1 MVLSLFALSADMTQ
15 AIKESEVAIENAF
28 KQILD
33 EQYDF
38 RNFTNE
44 KAFLAELST
53 AVASDSIIVA
63 CAEPAYYKA
72 FKSFVC
78 NAFNLKCKPSKKIS
92 GLIQFVHPELSDDFI
107 AEQAS
112 IPVSAIPLVTQDGL
126 YSGFGI
132 KAKKQLLIVLPLDD
146 KRIDYIINNGFFTF
160 IRENM
165 DMSVLTADPL
175 SGMTEEDS
183 SLANRATT
191 RKEGQLYDALLIKQS
206 VKKLKSK
213 GLTVALANTKT
224 VDFISDISTSAID
237 LSKVVF
243 VSAYAVEKGEMS
255 AREYA
260 INLAKGALATS
271 ANNVGG
277 AITKVFA
284 MPDENGV
291 QQYFMYACIADAE
304 NANVA
309 KLTAEPGETPPQLIY
324 RAVEELFRMLL
335 AWADTGYAVPQ
346 NADVSVVRPTA
357 TAKADPSLSKMK
369 ILVGALIGLGSVI
382 SVILSF
388 VVNNIYGVM

>member
-1 MVLSLFALSADMTQ
+1 MVLSLFALGAEITP
-15 AIKESEVAIENAF
+15 AVKESQVAIENAF

-33 EQYDF
+33 EQYTF

-44 KAFLAELST
+44 NVFMTELST
-53 AVASDSIIVA
+53 AVATDSIIVA
-63 CAEPAYYKA
+63 CAEPTYYKA
-72 FKSFVC
+72 FKNFVC
-78 NAFNLKCKPSKKIS
+78 NAFQLKCKPTKTIS
-92 GLIQFVHPELSDDFI
+92 GLIEFVHPELSDDFI
-107 AEQAS
+107 AEQSS
-112 IPVSAIPLVTQDGL
+112 IPTSAVPLPTQDGL

-146 KRIDYIINNGFFTF
+146 KRIDYVINNSLFTF
-160 IRENM
+160 VRENM

-175 SGMTEEDS
+175 SGMAENDS
-183 SLANRATT
+183 SLSKKST
-191 RKEGQLYDALLIKQS
+191 RKDGQLYDALFIKACA
-206 VKKLKSK
+206 KKLKSK

-224 VDFISDISTSAID
+224 VDFISNISTSAVD
-237 LSKVVF
+237 LSKVVY
-243 VSAYAVEKGEMS
+243 VSAYTIEKGEMS

-291 QQYFMYACIADAE
+291 QQYFMYACIADTE
-304 NANVA
+304 SANVA

-324 RAVEELFRMLL
+324 RAVEELFRMLN
-335 AWADTGYAVPQ
+335 AWADTGYAMPQ
-346 NADVSVVRPTA
+346 YADVAVVRPTA
-357 TAKADPSLSKMK
+357 TAKADPCLGKMK
-369 ILVGALIGLGSVI
+369 ILVGALIGAGSVI
-382 SVILSF
+382 SLILSF